1 MRMTD
6 DDAHMFFDLKG
17 LSDILANEG
26 LQPTSAC
33 VAEQFQRMMDG
44 IAEPDACA
52 LANTVSRWNPA
63 ANSIKDLW
71 VEIVASQTFMQR
83 Q

>member
-1 MRMTD
+1 
-6 DDAHMFFDLKG
+6 
-17 LSDILANEG
+17 
-26 LQPTSAC
+26 
-33 VAEQFQRMMDG
+33 MMDG
-44 IAEPDACA
+44 VAEPDACA